1 LGGGVKVM
9 IKCKTCNDTGLVYI
23 PVDMDGSPR
32 TYQCKCEIGQLDE
45 ADDIMQEL
53 ADYEMG
59 GKNNF

>member
-1 LGGGVKVM
+1 M
-9 IKCKTCNDTGLVYI
+9 IKCKICNDTGLVDI

-45 ADDIMQEL
+45 TDDIMQEL
-53 ADYEMG
+53 ADHEMG